1 MTIVAKYVS
10 SIFSTKILLFLKLVI
25 FFYRILIEVI
35 DGKIIKTSQQLV
47 RELTLIFRL
56 IQLRV
61 LGPSIIVGSSV
72 TPVVRVRIQAG
83 EKE

>member
-35 DGKIIKTSQQLV
+35 DGKIKTSQQLV